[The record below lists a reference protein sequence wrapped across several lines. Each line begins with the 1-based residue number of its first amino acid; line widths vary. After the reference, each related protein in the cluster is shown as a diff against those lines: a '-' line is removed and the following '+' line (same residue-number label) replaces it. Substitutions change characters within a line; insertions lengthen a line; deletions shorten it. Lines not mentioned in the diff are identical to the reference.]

1 VASEGLHE
9 PADELSAETV
19 DKHRGYV
26 SLIEELE
33 AIDWY
38 NQRVEAADDA
48 ELSRVLTHSRDEEK
62 EHAMMTLEWLR
73 RHDEQLDVQMHKYL
87 FSNQSLPLPEGPAD
101 ATASGGA
108 DPSAPTA
115 EQRSSGGTLGI
126 GSLRGDRPRWG
137 GIS

>member
-9 PADELSAETV
+9 PADRLTAETI
-19 DKHRGYV
+19 DAHRGFA

-48 ELSRVLTHSRDEEK
+48 ELARVITHSRDEEK

-73 RHDEQLDVQMHKYL
+73 RHDEQLDLQMRKYL
-87 FSNQSLPLPEGPAD
+87 FSHQSLPLPEGPAD
-101 ATASGGA
+101 ASTAVAETAGDGG
-108 DPSAPTA
+108 
-115 EQRSSGGTLGI
+115 LGI
-126 GSLRGDRPRWG
+126 GGLRGDPPQWG
-137 GIS
+137 GI

>member
-9 PADELSAETV
+9 PADRLSAETI
-19 DKHRGYV
+19 DEHRGYV

-73 RHDEQLDVQMHKYL
+73 RHDEQLNVQMRKYL
-87 FSNQSLPLPEGPAD
+87 FSTHSLPLPEGPAD
-101 ATASGGA
+101 ETAEA
-108 DPSAPTA
+108 AAPTT
-115 EQRSSGGTLGI
+115 RSTGPRGTLGI
-126 GSLRGDRPRWG
+126 GDLRGDRPQWG